1 MTQLAQYNEEV
12 ISHFELLKNITR
24 ANNGQQ
30 VKVNLTKLEH
40 LIYEQLPAEV
50 EQLAPPNFPELY
62 FDFKTEFDKLK
73 DFILYEPLIGKHV
86 VALGGGFSS
95 GKSTFL
101 NTLLG
106 TKVLPAK
113 IDPSTSV
120 PTYIVQSEEIAVQ
133 GINVFDAK
141 MELTLAD
148 LKSIAHGF
156 GRIENENDE
165 QVAEEITLGHILKN
179 LFVQISEQ
187 TFSNIAFLDT
197 PGYSKAD
204 QAGYSVKTD
213 EKIARA
219 QLNTADFI
227 LWFVPAD
234 FGTISEEDIKFIK
247 TLYAEIPLCIIVNK
261 ADKKSDEEL
270 EEIIEKIKKV
280 LDLKGIR
287 YTDVFAFSRG
297 KKQEYDKAKIIAC
310 LQGWNVAQQDASF
323 AYHFKKL
330 FVGCHEYYEEQISE
344 ENRCLNR
351 LNKALTLGAD
361 GVQDYL
367 TSLVSEIKYRLQI
380 LKDAQKKLKNLQDE
394 FFTELK
400 SVADQVG
407 IDMPEPEEIELLQE
421 KIQDPMKV
429 LKKYKEQHQIKPK
442 FDVANII
449 RITLTGI
456 EPIFFEQ
463 QGQGR
468 YKYTLQKVLEEHLDV
483 KPEEIRFNEYLQQP
497 QNFSEMAKVKL
508 DTIEGSRPYNNYLKK
523 ADNLIGILNDVLGRD
538 EK

>member
-1 MTQLAQYNEEV
+1 M
-12 ISHFELLKNITR
+12 
-24 ANNGQQ
+24 
-30 VKVNLTKLEH
+30 NLTKLER

-73 DFILYEPLIGKHV
+73 DFILYEPLIGKYV

-120 PTYIVQSEEIAVQ
+120 PTYIVQNEETAVQ

-141 MELTLAD
+141 MELALAD

-156 GRIENENDE
+156 GRIENEKAE

-179 LFVQISEQ
+179 LFVQIPEQ
-187 TFSNIAFLDT
+187 SFSNIAFLDT
-197 PGYSKAD
+197 LAIQRPIE
-204 QAGYSVKTD
+204 AGYSVKTD

-270 EEIIEKIKKV
+270 AEIIEKIKKV
-280 LDLKGIR
+280 LDLKGML
-287 YTDVFAFSRG
+287 Y
-297 KKQEYDKAKIIAC
+297 
-310 LQGWNVAQQDASF
+310 
-323 AYHFKKL
+323 
-330 FVGCHEYYEEQISE
+330 
-344 ENRCLNR
+344 RC
-351 LNKALTLGAD
+351 
-361 GVQDYL
+361 
-367 TSLVSEIKYRLQI
+367 IC
-380 LKDAQKKLKNLQDE
+380 
-394 FFTELK
+394 FFT
-400 SVADQVG
+400 
-407 IDMPEPEEIELLQE
+407 
-421 KIQDPMKV
+421 
-429 LKKYKEQHQIKPK
+429 
-442 FDVANII
+442 
-449 RITLTGI
+449 
-456 EPIFFEQ
+456 
-463 QGQGR
+463 
-468 YKYTLQKVLEEHLDV
+468 
-483 KPEEIRFNEYLQQP
+483 
-497 QNFSEMAKVKL
+497 
-508 DTIEGSRPYNNYLKK
+508 
-523 ADNLIGILNDVLGRD
+523 
-538 EK
+538 